1 MAIVTMKRL
10 RLLAMREDREA
21 LLDDLQRLGC
31 VEVSEPTLD
40 GREEESGAVE
50 LLSHLTPPDAQ
61 ALSQAQTRRQEAER
75 AMGILKHYGAK
86 GRGFLTPRPQTSK
99 EELCSPQAAARQDQ
113 AVAGVLAEERQV
125 NALLAQGEKLAS
137 QRAALAP
144 WLALDVPL
152 ESRSTPSLLVQFGTL
167 TAARPFEEA
176 AGAVQAASELSE
188 LREASAGRELRY
200 CLLVCHVSA
209 REAVLEA
216 LREFGWSRLSMDG
229 WTGTAQENDARLARE
244 QEQTAGELQQAREA
258 LASMGDRLDDLCRA
272 ADRAALDIRREE
284 GRIKLRDT
292 EQTFL
297 LQGWVPAEQ
306 WEKVQAALE
315 RYPCAYELEDP
326 AEEEYPQVPVQLKN
340 NWFTRPLSMVTEM

>member
-40 GREEESGAVE
+40 GREEESGAAE
-50 LLSHLTPPDAQ
+50 LLSRLTPPDAQ

-75 AMGILKHYGAK
+75 AMGILKHYGAN

-99 EELCSPQAAARQDQ
+99 EELCSPQATARQDQ
-113 AVAGVLAEERQV
+113 AVAGVLAEERRV

-176 AGAVQAASELSE
+176 AVLPAGVPCERPGGGAGGP
-188 LREASAGRELRY
+188 AGVR
-200 CLLVCHVSA
+200 LVPPLH
-209 REAVLEA
+209 
-216 LREFGWSRLSMDG
+216 
-229 WTGTAQENDARLARE
+229 
-244 QEQTAGELQQAREA
+244 
-258 LASMGDRLDDLCRA
+258 
-272 ADRAALDIRREE
+272 
-284 GRIKLRDT
+284 
-292 EQTFL
+292 
-297 LQGWVPAEQ
+297 GWVDGRRKGKRSAP
-306 WEKVQAALE
+306 
-315 RYPCAYELEDP
+315 YPGTGGE
-326 AEEEYPQVPVQLKN
+326 
-340 NWFTRPLSMVTEM
+340 SG

>member
-10 RLLAMREDREA
+10 RLLAMGEEREA

-40 GREEESGAVE
+40 GREEESGAAE
-50 LLSHLTPPDAQ
+50 LLSRLTPPDTQ

-86 GRGFLTPRPQTSK
+86 GRGLLTPRPQTSK

-113 AVAGVLAEERQV
+113 AVADVLAGERQV
-125 NALLAQGEKLAS
+125 NALKAQGEKLAS
-137 QRAALAP
+137 QRATLAP
-144 WLALDVPL
+144 WLALDIPL

-176 AGAVQAASELSE
+176 AGAVQAASELAE

-209 REAVLEA
+209 QEAVLEA
-216 LREFGWSRLSMDG
+216 LRDFGWSRLSMDG
-229 WTGTAQENDARLARE
+229 WTGTARENDARLARE
-244 QEQTAGELQQAREA
+244 QEQTAG
-258 LASMGDRLDDLCRA
+258 
-272 ADRAALDIRREE
+272 
-284 GRIKLRDT
+284 
-292 EQTFL
+292 
-297 LQGWVPAEQ
+297 
-306 WEKVQAALE
+306 
-315 RYPCAYELEDP
+315 
-326 AEEEYPQVPVQLKN
+326 
-340 NWFTRPLSMVTEM
+340 